1 MSEREHSVEIWHI
14 YSLSPKNISSSQTI
28 SVVIYIFSK
37 TVTFT
42 KLLPDMRENSSNFH
56 TAHCG
61 KTRNSLSPKNI
72 SSNQLFSNLS
82 SNSLLSRIFFQK
94 CVREN
99 SRNFH
104 THCALCT
111 LHCTVNVDITE
122 IPSHTILEK
131 IRESNGFT
139 KEIAKWLVWRK
150 CFDESKFLFFS
161 TRIHWK
167 NISSKQLFSKY
178 VTLTN
183 FLPKKCERHS
193 LEICKFFPRDFFA
206 KISSN

>member
-1 MSEREHSVEIWHI
+1 MWFDGKFFR
-14 YSLSPKNISSSQTI
+14 
-28 SVVIYIFSK
+28 VILFL
-37 TVTFT
+37 TTF
-42 KLLPDMRENSSNFH
+42 P
-56 TAHCG
+56 HCG
-61 KTRNSLSPKNI
+61 NL
-72 SSNQLFSNLS
+72 LS
-82 SNSLLSRIFFQK
+82 SNSLLSRNFFQK

-104 THCALCT
+104 TVHCAHCT
-111 LHCTVNVDITE
+111 LNVDITE
-122 IPSHTILEK
+122 IPSRTILEK

-193 LEICKFFPRDFFA
+193 FTVWKNEKFSLTKKIFRQINSLVISIVKTLLSRNVCQKCVSRD
-206 KISSN
+206 